1 MGSRTH
7 LKLFLPIMPLQET
20 VQEEKSMRYI
30 IQHYLGQNHISKPQ
44 VLCRIQ
50 LNKQLSAIL
59 KLFQL
64 GLWCKYNTMFA
75 FEKDMNMSHSINPR
89 LAFWNHVG
97 QECRHTHCVNI
108 LKLMINIAQQWDVIS
123 EIRHLTH
130 QATWPFKTLFP
141 KPREVRSMTLGC
153 IKIVIYRKE
162 LLLYCWKISSLSH
175 LSSSLQGACHLWSS
189 LFGCP
194 SE

>member
-1 MGSRTH
+1 MFGTCPKNVMLSEHNYCRYVSDATYKEWIPCDPHVYSRLRMCSEKISQIESNNFPVERALLSWKLLRMGSRTH

-89 LAFWNHVG
+89 LAFW
-97 QECRHTHCVNI
+97 T
-108 LKLMINIAQQWDVIS
+108 DV
-123 EIRHLTH
+123 E
-130 QATWPFKTLFP
+130 
-141 KPREVRSMTLGC
+141 
-153 IKIVIYRKE
+153 
-162 LLLYCWKISSLSH
+162 
-175 LSSSLQGACHLWSS
+175 
-189 LFGCP
+189 
-194 SE
+194 